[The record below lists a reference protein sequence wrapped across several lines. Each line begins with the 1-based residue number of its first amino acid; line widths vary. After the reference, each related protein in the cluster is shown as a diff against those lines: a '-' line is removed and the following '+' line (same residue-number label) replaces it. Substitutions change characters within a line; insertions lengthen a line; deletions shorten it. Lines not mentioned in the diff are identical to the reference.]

1 MYLVFTKVFMVSGI
15 CFLVLSFRKFG
26 QKCRNCGRMGRN
38 FLLQLKRR
46 VAYTTAFLLP
56 HKPWWLGVY
65 RELRLS
71 DWLRS
76 LPSMRICCGT
86 DKRRSGP
93 KSGLNCVV
101 SSLGSVIR
109 SSASNAKCIL
119 TSSASSIIIASVFG
133 PQSRGSEVSR
143 TLGPGP
149 DLSVGH
155 FGPGSEVSWIR
166 SVRLASVSRSR
177 ISLAAL
183 CFTENSLI
191 YAEKPLLFILAAS

>member
-133 PQSRGSEVSR
+133 PQSRGSEVS
-143 TLGPGP
+143 
-149 DLSVGH
+149 
-155 FGPGSEVSWIR
+155 WIR